1 MNDNYKFNL
10 EYAEKRLP
18 DLFKEIQDI
27 RYGRTRPKEL
37 NQEKKEDVYIP
48 NHKFNAI
55 GAIIGILFVVL
66 FFSSIHS
73 NYIFAT
79 TEKEKVAIKEFET
92 NESTIDMMEI
102 ISENISE
109 FTKKEIITEEIEIP
123 YETETLENDL
133 LPKDETNIVQ
143 VGKTGTLSRTSIL
156 TYENNE
162 LINESIINELVEV
175 ESVKEIIEIG
185 TSEFLADN
193 QVHVGDTMY
202 TTEEVKMFQSP
213 EDEIEMCYIYQ
224 FIDLKILS
232 EKDGLAKIAI
242 DGLEGYIDSSK
253 ITSENI
259 TPGIAEKS
267 RIQRIL
273 IGLTPEMLLNTPSGL
288 TKEDFI
294 KVLSGN
300 PNDKNKIFE
309 QNAELFYDVEQKY
322 NVNGLF
328 LASIAIHESNWGT
341 SNIANEKKN
350 LFGYGSYD
358 SSAFSSSYTFD
369 SYGNGIEVLAKV
381 LAKYYLNE
389 AGTQIYDNEIAVGSY
404 YNGATVAGVNKR
416 YASDQNWSEKVY
428 NTMVSLYK
436 KL

>member
-1 MNDNYKFNL
+1 MNNNYKYDL
-10 EYAEKRLP
+10 SYAEKKLP

-27 RYGRTRPKEL
+27 RYGRAKPKEYIE
-37 NQEKKEDVYIP
+37 EKKEPEYVP

-55 GAIIGILFVVL
+55 GVIIGVLFVILF
-66 FFSSIHS
+66 FGSIHS
-73 NYIFAT
+73 NSIFAT
-79 TEKEKVAIKEFET
+79 TEKEKVPIKEFET
-92 NESTIDMMEI
+92 NENTIDMMEI
-102 ISENISE
+102 ISKNISD

-123 YETETLENDL
+123 YETETIENDL
-133 LPKDETNIVQ
+133 LPKDETNVVQ
-143 VGKTGTLSRTSIL
+143 VGNVGTLSRTSIL

-162 LINESIINELVEV
+162 LVNESVINEVVED
-175 ESVKEIIEIG
+175 EAVKEIIEIG

-193 QVHVGDTMY
+193 QVHIGDTMY
-202 TTEEVKMFQSP
+202 TTEEVKMFQAP
-213 EDEIEMCYIYQ
+213 EDEIEMCYVYQ
-224 FIDLKILS
+224 YINLEILS
-232 EKDGLAKIAI
+232 EKDGVAKISV

-253 ITSENI
+253 LTSENK
-259 TPGIAEKS
+259 TPGIAEKC

-273 IGLTPEMLLNTPSGL
+273 IELTPEMQLNTPSGL

-358 SSAFSSSYTFD
+358 SSAYSSSYTFD
-369 SYGNGIEVLAKV
+369 SYEIGIETLAKV

-389 AGTQIYDNEIAVGSY
+389 AGTQIYDNETAVGSY

-416 YASDQNWSEKVY
+416 YASDPNWCEKVY
-428 NTMVSLYK
+428 KTMVSLYE